1 MVWIDDQTSHIFLSQ
16 SLIQR
21 KVLFLFNSNMDEGDK
36 EAAEE
41 KCEASRVYSSWDLRK
56 EANSVTYKFKVKQQ
70 MLI

>member
-21 KVLFLFNSNMDEGDK
+21 KVLILFNSKKDEGDK

-41 KCEASRVYSSWDLRK
+41 KCEASRVYSS
-56 EANSVTYKFKVKQQ
+56 
-70 MLI
+70 